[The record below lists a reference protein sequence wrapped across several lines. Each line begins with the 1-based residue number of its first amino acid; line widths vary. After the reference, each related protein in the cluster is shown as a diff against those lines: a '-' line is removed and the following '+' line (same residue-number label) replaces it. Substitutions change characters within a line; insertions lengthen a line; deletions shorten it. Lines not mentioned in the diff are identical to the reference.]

1 MSSGKRHID
10 VLCLAD
16 GLAIVE
22 GLDESKLVRMCAD
35 DVGNLVEKGST
46 LLDCGL
52 LPRGKGSPSCVYGSI
67 DILLCSFCATGELV
81 TSRRAK
87 RIKCLAIG

>member
-1 MSSGKRHID
+1 MRSGKRHID
-10 VLCLAD
+10 ILCLTD

-22 GLDESKLVRMCAD
+22 GLDESQLVRMCID

-46 LLDCGL
+46 LLDRGL
-52 LPRGKGSPSCVYGSI
+52 LPRGKGSPGCVYGSI
-67 DILLCSFCATGELV
+67 DILLCGFCTTGELV